1 MDDEISK
8 GLGGLLGVLSP
19 NEERAEQQKA
29 RIEVGKKLGITI
41 PDPNEK
47 RADESD
53 KAINESIYKVPPL
66 NIPKIDPVDPY
77 SKEEIKKDVMKKERE
92 NIKNKKAPYAGFS
105 TSEIVIRETVRDEA
119 QKRLEAMGHKP
130 TEVKPYK
137 AKKTGLD
144 KNWSLDKSGLEKKYK
159 YPVRNFDGLDD
170 STYPSK
176 PKVRTALAHGTA
188 TDQINEHHKD
198 HRGKLLSKE
207 SSRKTLQYISDTNTK
222 YSDQPKANWLFN
234 PVTGELE
241 DTNDPQWIEKSEKK
255 MAQFEDNKVDHLGRA
270 EPKIG
275 TDAHKE
281 KYPERYK
288 SGYVSKSDRIVS
300 QLKELKEFGKNKLN
314 K

>member
-53 KAINESIYKVPPL
+53 KAINESIYKVPLL
-66 NIPKIDPVDPY
+66 NIPKID
-77 SKEEIKKDVMKKERE
+77 S
-92 NIKNKKAPYAGFS
+92 
-105 TSEIVIRETVRDEA
+105 
-119 QKRLEAMGHKP
+119 
-130 TEVKPYK
+130 EVKPYK

-144 KNWSLDKSGLEKKYK
+144 KNWSLDRSGLEKKYK

-207 SSRKTLQYISDTNTK
+207 SSR
-222 YSDQPKANWLFN
+222 
-234 PVTGELE
+234 
-241 DTNDPQWIEKSEKK
+241 
-255 MAQFEDNKVDHLGRA
+255 
-270 EPKIG
+270 
-275 TDAHKE
+275 
-281 KYPERYK
+281 
-288 SGYVSKSDRIVS
+288 
-300 QLKELKEFGKNKLN
+300 
-314 K
+314 